1 MILEDRFGKCPVCV
15 VGLLVVAFW
24 PMTGCQPTWRDD
36 PPSVQ
41 ARLADRPTANS
52 DVSPGQAAS
61 SARPQVSA
69 GTPIATVDSGDIEY
83 RSFVDGLLRAHGV
96 PFLRRWMMR
105 DLARNDARRLGI
117 AVSRSDVEAEYDRTI
132 RAGIA
137 GASSAAGWTTAQR
150 ERFVGELIRLRGW
163 SRIELDMVMERQA
176 CLRKIAESRVT
187 IDEPMLRQEFAR
199 RHGEKVEV
207 RHIQLAALR
216 FWPQLEQ
223 RLRQGESFEE
233 LATTYNQ
240 NPASRG
246 NRGLLPPFTRQ
257 DSDLPGALR
266 EAAFA
271 LTPGQVSKPIQYE
284 GRYHV
289 LKLERLI
296 PAASVSFEDAVDDL
310 EHSLLDR
317 LAARQMDGL
326 SKRMLSQCRLAIHDQ
341 VLRDEYSRRLADG
354 SIEGPAPAKR

>member
-1 MILEDRFGKCPVCV
+1 MILEDRFGKREVCV
-15 VGLLVVAFW
+15 VCLLVVAHW
-24 PMTGCQPTWRDD
+24 PVSGCQPSWRSD

-41 ARLADRPTANS
+41 TRLADRPAVSS
-52 DVSPGQAAS
+52 DVPPGQAAS
-61 SARPQVSA
+61 SARPPDSA
-69 GTPIATVDSGDIEY
+69 RAPIATVDSEEIEY
-83 RSFVDGLLRAHGV
+83 RAFVDGLLRAHGV
-96 PFLRRWMMR
+96 AFLRRWMMR

-117 AVSRSDVEAEYDRTI
+117 AVSRADVEAEYDRTI

-137 GASSAAGWTTAQR
+137 GASGAAGWTTAQR

-223 RLRQGESFEE
+223 RLRQGESFAE
-233 LATTYNQ
+233 LATTYSQ
-240 NPASRG
+240 NPASRS

-271 LTPGQVSKPIQYE
+271 LTAGQVSKPIQYD

-296 PAASVSFEDAVDDL
+296 PAASVSFEDAVGDL
-310 EHSLLDR
+310 KRSLLER
-317 LAARQMDGL
+317 LTAQGMEGL
-326 SKRMLSQCRLAIHDQ
+326 SRRILSQCRLTIHDR
-341 VLRDEYSRRLADG
+341 VLRDEYSRRLANG